1 MWKVRFK
8 QRLQQQQQP
17 NSNSN
22 SGVVLKGVLAKKQQQ
37 QLQKLLEHQHCDYE
51 EAVSPQQP
59 ESRADFSFCLS

>member
-17 NSNSN
+17 N